1 MHKMCIFFQY
11 RYGLES
17 IIYVHVGIPRSTL
30 IVGSW
35 AEFCLA
41 RQSDPESNFAA
52 AAMMRTTYRSL
63 GAIKERG
70 D

>member
-41 RQSDPESNFAA
+41 RQSNPESDEDENDGVSKSW
-52 AAMMRTTYRSL
+52 RRQ
-63 GAIKERG
+63 GEG
-70 D
+70 